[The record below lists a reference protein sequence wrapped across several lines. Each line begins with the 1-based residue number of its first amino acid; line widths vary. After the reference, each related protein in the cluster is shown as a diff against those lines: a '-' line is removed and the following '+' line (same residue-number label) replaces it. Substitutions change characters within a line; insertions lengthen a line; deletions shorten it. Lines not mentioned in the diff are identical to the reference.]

1 MLATPPLFLALV
13 RPAKP
18 GLTSCAEQL
27 LSSPLGALFLPKLL
41 GAVRGV
47 HKHAR
52 DVGFMTRGEDGLHT
66 TDDPRIYKVR
76 AERKYPHYKQRR
88 WSKPYLCTDFSYS
101 APRGSAVKLA
111 IFYVPFEG
119 AEVYY
124 SLRRALEGALPGA
137 QIMGVT
143 SGLEQKQGLVVRRV
157 CDGRILLSLD
167 RGDDAT
173 VLQVDTFTKLV
184 HRALDCF
191 EWRYGVNPTRRA
203 GISAVEASQD
213 VMPNAPTADALL

>member
-1 MLATPPLFLALV
+1 MLSTSPFFSSLV
-13 RPAKP
+13 PRAKP
-18 GLTSCAEQL
+18 GLTSSAEQL
-27 LSSPLGALFLPKLL
+27 LSSSLGAFFISTHL
-41 GAVRGV
+41 GGLRGV
-47 HKHAR
+47 HKYAR

-76 AERKYPHYKQRR
+76 AERKYPHYKQRQ
-88 WSKPYLCTDFSYS
+88 WSKPYMCTDFSYS

-143 SGLEQKQGLVVRRV
+143 SDLEPNKGLIVRRV
-157 CDGRILLSLD
+157 CDGSVLLSLD

-173 VLQVDTFTKLV
+173 VLQVETFTKLV

-191 EWRYGVNPTRRA
+191 EWRYGVRPTRHA
-203 GISAVEASQD
+203 DIHAVEASQD
-213 VMPNAPTADALL
+213 VTPKAATADAVV